1 MNPITESRNRR
12 LSAPRPARLAFWLV
26 AVATLV
32 NFNHLANMTVG
43 TGWFITIG
51 LTLCCVFLC
60 LLVRIP
66 LRQALGLP
74 GFLIVATLIS
84 YLLIGLSVAFVTD
97 TVWYSTDY
105 TLPLRVG
112 LAPLIVV
119 ATALGSSA
127 ALRRVGVER
136 LLKVILAILAVTCI
150 LILATPLLV
159 DHLYTLPLHLRDVSE
174 IASFRFIGTFANPNI
189 AGTVGCY
196 TVALALSLL
205 GSGRYGKFS
214 MLALFLS
221 SAAVILTFSRT
232 ALLTLILILLFF
244 LGPLGLNLRLKQA
257 FRRIWLAAVLIVGG
271 VVLLGVNLE
280 HLPVQEK
287 QLHRLMW
294 IFTGD
299 PDDEPMRFKLWLY
312 GLSQIAESPLFGHGL
327 TRFHAMEGSLICRL
341 DAPCG
346 VHNSYL
352 MLWGEAGII
361 PLTLFLLFFSRL
373 LLWTYLT
380 LPNSVAAN
388 TVASWTLVFAVACM
402 SSDNEV
408 YSVWNAFILGL
419 SCALAMHAARES
431 RRGLDGGGRRDR
443 HPLRT
448 TAFGMAPS
456 ATIDRPTVWPPRN
469 QRDAI
474 QPLNAGTLLGQV
486 VLWLFFA
493 SLWGSVTR

>member
-1 MNPITESRNRR
+1 MTESRNRR
-12 LSAPRPARLAFWLV
+12 MPASRPARLAFWLV

-60 LLVRIP
+60 LIVRIP

-84 YLLIGLSVAFVTD
+84 YLLIGLSVELVTD

-105 TLPLRVG
+105 TLPLRSG
-112 LAPLIVV
+112 LATLIVV

-127 ALRRVGVER
+127 ELRRVGVER
-136 LLKVILAILAVTCI
+136 LLKVILTILAVTCI

-159 DHLYTLPLHLRDVSE
+159 DHLYTLPLHLRDVSY
-174 IASFRFIGTFANPNI
+174 IASFRFIGTFANPNM

-221 SAAVILTFSRT
+221 SAAVILTLSRT

-244 LGPLGLNLRLKQA
+244 LGPLGLNLRPKQA
-257 FRRIWLAAVLIVGG
+257 FRRIWLAVALLVGG

-280 HLPVQEK
+280 HLPVQEE

-299 PDDEPMRFKLWLY
+299 LNDDSMRFKLWLY

-327 TRFHAMEGSLICRL
+327 TRFHTMEGSLICRPEL
-341 DAPCG
+341 DILCG

-402 SSDNEV
+402 SSDYEV
-408 YSVWNAFILGL
+408 YSVWSAFIVGL
-419 SCALAMHAARES
+419 SCALVMHAARES
-431 RRGLDGGGRRDR
+431 RGRRSG
-443 HPLRT
+443 RT
-448 TAFGMAPS
+448 LETRPASAWTVPPDSAPS
-456 ATIDRPTVWPPRN
+456 IT
-469 QRDAI
+469 
-474 QPLNAGTLLGQV
+474 G
-486 VLWLFFA
+486 
-493 SLWGSVTR
+493 